1 MRRRFFIS
9 PDHLKYPVSKL
20 TGQDL
25 KHAKNVLR
33 LKPGDEIVLFDGS
46 GAEHVGRILEISTS
60 HAVVEMVGRH
70 TIEESHAVEI
80 TIAQAFLKDKKMD
93 VSVRQLTELG
103 IHRWQP
109 FFSKRSVPKPDGKRL
124 ASRAERW
131 EKIAREAS
139 KQCGRSR
146 LPEIGIPLFY
156 DDLLKLGQAADAK
169 IIFWE
174 CAAEPL
180 AAKIAHGENSEIET
194 VFAIVGP
201 EGGFEEKEVLCA
213 AQMGFSPVGMGPRIL
228 RAETAALTAAT
239 LMQFIFGDM
248 G

>member
-9 PDHLKYPVSKL
+9 PEHLKYPVSKL
-20 TGQDL
+20 TGQDF

-33 LKPGDEIVLFDGS
+33 LKPGDEIALFDGS
-46 GAEHVGRILEISTS
+46 GAEHAGRILEISTS
-60 HAVVEMVGRH
+60 QAVVEIIGPGTV
-70 TIEESHAVEI
+70 EENNAVEI

-109 FFSKRSVPKPDGKRL
+109 FFSKRSVPKPDRKRL

-146 LPEIGIPLFY
+146 LPEIGTPVFFG
-156 DDLLKLGQAADAK
+156 DLLKLGQTADTK

-174 CAAEPL
+174 RATEPL
-180 AAKIAHGENSEIET
+180 AANIFHDENSEIGT

-201 EGGFEEKEVLCA
+201 EGGFEEKEVRCA
-213 AQMGFSPVGMGPRIL
+213 EQIGFSPVGMGPRIL
-228 RAETAALTAAT
+228 RAETAALTAAI
-239 LMQFIFGDM
+239 LLQFVFGDM